1 MVYNGRLRMVY
12 RNSHGRTVKWVQPLG
27 KIIGQ
32 LLDKGPVK
40 SKDLEARLFRLKS
53 LIHTY

>member
-1 MVYNGRLRMVY
+1 MQL
-12 RNSHGRTVKWVQPLG
+12 LG

-32 LLDKGPVK
+32 VLDKRPVK

-53 LIHTY
+53 LILTD

>member
-1 MVYNGRLRMVY
+1 MVYNGRLRMVQ

-27 KIIGQ
+27 KVIGQ
-32 LLDKGPVK
+32 LLDKDPVK

-53 LIHTY
+53 LIHTS